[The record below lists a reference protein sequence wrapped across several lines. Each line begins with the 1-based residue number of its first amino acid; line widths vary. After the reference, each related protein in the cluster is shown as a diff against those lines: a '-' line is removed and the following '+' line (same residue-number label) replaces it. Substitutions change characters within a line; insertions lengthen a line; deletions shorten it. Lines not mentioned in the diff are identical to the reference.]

1 MAKFI
6 VCSVRDDAVNAFM
19 QPFFARS
26 KNEARRSFGDAVAD
40 PKMEFGKHPKDYAL
54 VCLGEWDDAGIMNV
68 YDTFEQLAHAM
79 DYVVERDSEMH
90 RAARDYNS

>member
-1 MAKFI
+1 MARFMI
-6 VCSVRDDAVNAFM
+6 CSVRDDAVSAFM

-54 VCLGEWDDAGIMNV
+54 FCLGEWDDSGEMRI
-68 YDTFEQLAHAM
+68 YDNNEVLAHAL
-79 DYVVERDSEMH
+79 DYVIAEVKKE
-90 RAARDYNS
+90 